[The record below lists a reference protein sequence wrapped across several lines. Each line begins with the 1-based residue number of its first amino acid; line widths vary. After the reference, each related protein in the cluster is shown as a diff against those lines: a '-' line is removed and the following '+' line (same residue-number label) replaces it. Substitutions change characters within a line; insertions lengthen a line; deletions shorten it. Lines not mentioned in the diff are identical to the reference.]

1 MEKNSRNKV
10 LLWVI
15 IGVAGAFVLGIILL
29 AFLVIGIF
37 ISLYTANEYEMPIIE
52 TDDKPVIYLYP
63 EETADISVRLDYD
76 GELTCT
82 YPEYNDGW
90 KVTAQPDGTLTDPQ
104 TGLTYSYLFW
114 EGISNAEY
122 DMSEGYVV
130 AGEDTAEFLQEK
142 LAEIG
147 LTPREYNEFIVYWLP
162 KMQENPYNLIT
173 FQQEAYTDSAKLNID
188 PQPDSVLRV
197 FMAYK
202 ALEEPVEV
210 KEPQIE
216 PFEREGFCVVEWG
229 GTCVY

>member
-37 ISLYTANEYEMPIIE
+37 ISLYAANEYEMPIFE

-63 EETADISVRLDYD
+63 EETADISVHLDYD

-229 GTCVY
+229 GTCVH

>member
-15 IGVAGAFVLGIILL
+15 IGVAGAFALGIILL

-173 FQQEAYTDSAKLNID
+173 FQQESYTDSAKLNID

>member
-210 KEPQIE
+210 QEPQIE

-229 GTCVY
+229 GTCVH

>member
-162 KMQENPYNLIT
+162 KMQKNPYNLIT

-210 KEPQIE
+210 QEPQIE

-229 GTCVY
+229 GTCVH